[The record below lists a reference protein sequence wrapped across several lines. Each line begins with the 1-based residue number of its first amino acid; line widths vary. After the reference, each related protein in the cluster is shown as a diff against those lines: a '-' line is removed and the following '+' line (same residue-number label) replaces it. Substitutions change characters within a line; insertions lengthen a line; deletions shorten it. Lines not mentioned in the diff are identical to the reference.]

1 MARRIRP
8 VGHEDRLS
16 LVDHLD
22 ELRTRII
29 LSLVAFGVALALCFW
44 QNHLILRIVNDPLNG
59 RKPIT
64 LGVAEPFT
72 TTFTL
77 SAYAAILIALPVVL
91 YQLYAFILPAFT
103 PGERRVAMP
112 LLLMVPFLF
121 IGGVVFGY
129 YVVLPAALKFLLHF
143 NTDQFRVE
151 IRARDYYSFVSM
163 TLVACGLLFQIPVGI
178 LGLNR
183 MGIVTPRQL
192 RKNRRDAFKGGG
204 GSSSAEKTIQK
215 QIDNAQ
221 KQLAANPHNQAALQQ
236 LIRDNYQL
244 ASLSADQTTGTFSAD
259 GKKNLQQAS
268 IAWQRYLA
276 TNPA

>member
-29 LSLVAFGVALALCFW
+29 MALVAFGVALALCFW

-59 RKPIT
+59 RKPLT

-77 SAYAAILIALPVVL
+77 SAYAAILISLPVVL

-121 IGGVVFGY
+121 IAGVVFGY

-151 IRARDYYSFVSM
+151 IRARDYYSFVSI

-183 MGIVTPRQL
+183 LGIVTPRQL
-192 RKNRRDAFKGGG
+192 RKNRRYAILVIAVLAMLLPGVDPVSMLIEMVPMIVLYELSILLAVAFGRP
-204 GSSSAEKTIQK
+204 SEEVPDQIVSAE
-215 QIDNAQ
+215 
-221 KQLAANPHNQAALQQ
+221 
-236 LIRDNYQL
+236 
-244 ASLSADQTTGTFSAD
+244 G
-259 GKKNLQQAS
+259 
-268 IAWQRYLA
+268 
-276 TNPA
+276 

>member
-77 SAYAAILIALPVVL
+77 AAYAAILISLPVVL
-91 YQLYAFILPAFT
+91 YQLYAFILPVFT

-143 NTDQFRVE
+143 NTDQFQVQ

-192 RKNRRDAFKGGG
+192 RKNRRYAILVIAVVAMLLPGVDPVSMLIEMVPMIVLYELSILLAVAFGRP
-204 GSSSAEKTIQK
+204 SEEVSDRIASAE
-215 QIDNAQ
+215 
-221 KQLAANPHNQAALQQ
+221 
-236 LIRDNYQL
+236 
-244 ASLSADQTTGTFSAD
+244 G
-259 GKKNLQQAS
+259 
-268 IAWQRYLA
+268 
-276 TNPA
+276 

>member
-22 ELRTRII
+22 ELRSRII

-143 NTDQFRVE
+143 NTDQFQVQ

-192 RKNRRDAFKGGG
+192 RKNRRYAILVIAVLAMLLPGVDPVSMLIEMVPMIVLYELSILLAVAFGRP
-204 GSSSAEKTIQK
+204 SEEVSDRIASAE
-215 QIDNAQ
+215 
-221 KQLAANPHNQAALQQ
+221 
-236 LIRDNYQL
+236 
-244 ASLSADQTTGTFSAD
+244 G
-259 GKKNLQQAS
+259 
-268 IAWQRYLA
+268 
-276 TNPA
+276 

>member
-1 MARRIRP
+1 MARPRKIRP

-16 LVDHLD
+16 LIDHLD

-29 LSLVAFGVALALCFW
+29 LTLLTLAVALALCFW
-44 QNHLILRIVNDPLNG
+44 QNHLILRIVNEPLHG

-77 SAYAAILIALPVVL
+77 SAYAAILISLPIVL

-103 PGERRVAMP
+103 PNERHVALP

-129 YVVLPAALKFLLHF
+129 YVVMPAALKFLLHF
-143 NTDQFRVE
+143 NTNQFNVQ
-151 IRARDYYSFVSM
+151 IRARDYYSFVTM

-183 MGIVTPRQL
+183 LGIVTPRQL
-192 RKNRRDAFKGGG
+192 RKNRRYAIVVIAVIAMLLPGIDPVSMLIEMVPMIVLYELSILLAVAFGRP
-204 GSSSAEKTIQK
+204 SEEVSEQIASAE
-215 QIDNAQ
+215 
-221 KQLAANPHNQAALQQ
+221 
-236 LIRDNYQL
+236 
-244 ASLSADQTTGTFSAD
+244 G
-259 GKKNLQQAS
+259 
-268 IAWQRYLA
+268 
-276 TNPA
+276 

>member
-29 LSLVAFGVALALCFW
+29 LSLFAFGVALALCFW

-77 SAYAAILIALPVVL
+77 SAYAAILISLPVLL
-91 YQLYAFILPAFT
+91 YQLYAFIIPAFT

-121 IGGVVFGY
+121 IAGVVFGY

-183 MGIVTPRQL
+183 LGIVTPRQL
-192 RKNRRDAFKGGG
+192 RKNRRYAILVIAVLAMLLPGVDPVSMLIEMVPMIVLYELSILLAVAFGRP
-204 GSSSAEKTIQK
+204 SEEVPERIASAE
-215 QIDNAQ
+215 
-221 KQLAANPHNQAALQQ
+221 
-236 LIRDNYQL
+236 
-244 ASLSADQTTGTFSAD
+244 G
-259 GKKNLQQAS
+259 
-268 IAWQRYLA
+268 
-276 TNPA
+276 

>member
-16 LVDHLD
+16 LVEHLD
-22 ELRTRII
+22 ELRTRLI
-29 LSLVAFGVALALCFW
+29 LSVVTFGVALALCFW

-59 RKPIT
+59 RKPLT

-77 SAYAAILIALPVVL
+77 SAYAAILISLPVVL

-192 RKNRRDAFKGGG
+192 RKNRRYAILVIAVLAMLLPGVDPVSMLIEMVPMIVLYELSILLAVAFGRP
-204 GSSSAEKTIQK
+204 SEEVSDRVVSAE
-215 QIDNAQ
+215 
-221 KQLAANPHNQAALQQ
+221 
-236 LIRDNYQL
+236 
-244 ASLSADQTTGTFSAD
+244 G
-259 GKKNLQQAS
+259 
-268 IAWQRYLA
+268 
-276 TNPA
+276 

>member
-8 VGHEDRLS
+8 IAHDDTLS

-22 ELRTRII
+22 ELRTRLI
-29 LSLVAFGVALALCFW
+29 LSVVAFGVALALTFW
-44 QNHLILRIVNDPLNG
+44 QNHLVLKIVNHPLDG

-64 LGVAEPFT
+64 LGVAEPFM

-103 PGERRVAMP
+103 PNERRVAMP
-112 LLLMVPFLF
+112 LLMMIPFLF
-121 IGGVVFGY
+121 IAGVVFGY

-143 NTDQFRVE
+143 NTGQFRVE
-151 IRARDYYSFVSM
+151 IRARDYYSFVTT

-183 MGIVTPRQL
+183 LGIVTPRQL
-192 RKNRRDAFKGGG
+192 RKNRRYAIVVIAVIAMLLPGVDPVTMLIEMVPMIALYELSILLAVAFGRPAEDV
-204 GSSSAEKTIQK
+204 SDRIASAEG
-215 QIDNAQ
+215 
-221 KQLAANPHNQAALQQ
+221 
-236 LIRDNYQL
+236 
-244 ASLSADQTTGTFSAD
+244 S
-259 GKKNLQQAS
+259 
-268 IAWQRYLA
+268 
-276 TNPA
+276 